1 MTTSSSVEILR
12 FTATLF
18 NLEQKLT
25 EINRATKQPKNK
37 RRKTKKTTQGGEWR
51 FSALSYEGI

>member
-1 MTTSSSVEILR
+1 VEILR

-37 RRKTKKTTQGGEWR
+37 RRKTKKTPQGGEWR